1 MRDYI
6 TLISDSWKAL
16 KGNWGTVI
24 ASVIISYVASFSIQ
38 ALFQFVVP
46 YSYDVNSFL
55 SEDFSY
61 VSLIANM
68 TLLSL
73 LFFVAYMVFYIPI
86 YYGLKVINLAVSR
99 GYKPDIDVLL
109 MGFKVIPRILK
120 TLFYA
125 FLKLLPYILINTAV
139 FAVTIYF
146 FTKGN
151 EEYWLIPFGMISLIF
166 TLYKFLDYVFIFE
179 LIFDEQNLDP
189 KSIVIKSQSIM
200 NGNKGYFVM
209 FNILLF
215 IFTMLGLIAFL
226 IGIFVTMIVAQIA
239 LSSFYNDIKLE
250 YEMKHNPHL
259 FAPQTQNNTN
269 IDNNNDIE
277 NISSNEN
284 NNTDNLNDKISN
296 NDINSN
302 N

>member
-1 MRDYI
+1 M
-6 TLISDSWKAL
+6 LI
-16 KGNWGTVI
+16 
-24 ASVIISYVASFSIQ
+24 
-38 ALFQFVVP
+38 QFVVP
-46 YSYDVNSFL
+46 YSFDIKSFVAD
-55 SEDFSY
+55 DFSY
-61 VSLIANM
+61 ISIIVNMILVSV
-68 TLLSL
+68 
-73 LFFVAYMVFYIPI
+73 LFFVLYMVFYIPI

-109 MGFKVIPRILK
+109 IGYKIIPRILK
-120 TLFYA
+120 TLFNV
-125 FLKLLPYILINTAV
+125 FLKVLPFILINTLV

-146 FTKGN
+146 FTN
-151 EEYWLIPFGMISLIF
+151 DTEAYWLIPFGMISLIF

-200 NGNKGYFVM
+200 KGNKGYFVM

-215 IFTMLGLIAFL
+215 IFAMLGLIAFL
-226 IGIFVTMIVAQIA
+226 IGIFVTIIVAQIA

-259 FAPQTQNNTN
+259 FATQTQDNTN

-284 NNTDNLNDKISN
+284 NITDNLNDNNSN
-296 NDINSN
+296 NDINSSN
-302 N
+302 ENPNKYR